1 MSLLMIVP
9 EREPSRVER
18 TTADAGEIAGL
29 LAPLGVRFERWAAGC
44 ELPAGAGQAEVLE
57 AYRDDVERV
66 SREDGYKSVD
76 VVRLVPDPAD
86 PSWAER
92 ARGAR
97 EKFLSEHTHAEDE
110 VRFFVEGAGLFY
122 LRMAG
127 RVYLVLCE
135 RGDLLSVPAG
145 TKHWFD
151 MGATPNFCAIRFFG
165 TPEGWVASFTG
176 DTIAGGFPDFDE
188 VALVERRA
196 AT

>member
-9 EREPSRVER
+9 EREPSRAER

-29 LAPLGVRFERWAAGC
+29 LAPLGVRFERWAAGRV
-44 ELPAGAGQAEVLE
+44 LPAGAGQAEVLE

-66 SREDGYKSVD
+66 SREGGYKSVD
-76 VVRLVPDPAD
+76 VVRLAPDPAD
-86 PSWAER
+86 SSWADR

-110 VRFFVEGAGLFY
+110 VRFFVEGAGLFC
-122 LRMAG
+122 LRLAG

-145 TKHWFD
+145 TRHWFD

-165 TPEGWVASFTG
+165 TPEGWVAAFTG
-176 DTIAGGFPDFDE
+176 DAIAGGFPGFDE
-188 VALVERRA
+188 VARG
-196 AT
+196 ATT